1 MKIVVDSNIVFSAI
15 LNTKS
20 QIGQLLIDGSNH
32 FDFYSIGLLKEE
44 IFNHKS
50 KILQLSSFS
59 EGHYTEVY
67 HLIMSNILF
76 VDDILLSNNDLLFAV
91 ELVADVDENDALFVA
106 LTKYLGAKLWTG
118 DKKLIKGLSLKN
130 FKNTIT
136 TDELY
141 NEFVRLKSKNT
152 K

>member
-141 NEFVRLKSKNT
+141 NEFVRLKSKNA

>member
-76 VDDILLSNNDLLFAV
+76 VDDILLSNNDL
-91 ELVADVDENDALFVA
+91 
-106 LTKYLGAKLWTG
+106 
-118 DKKLIKGLSLKN
+118 
-130 FKNTIT
+130 
-136 TDELY
+136 
-141 NEFVRLKSKNT
+141 
-152 K
+152 

>member
-91 ELVADVDENDALFVA
+91 EFVADVDENDALFVA

>member
-44 IFNHKS
+44 IYNHKG

-67 HLIMSNILF
+67 HLILSNILF
-76 VDDILLSNNDLLFAV
+76 VDDILLSNDDLLFAV
-91 ELVADVDENDALFVA
+91 ELVADFDENDALFMA
-106 LTKYLGAKLWTG
+106 LTNYLGAKLWTG
-118 DKKLIKGLSLKN
+118 DKKLIKGLTLKN

-136 TDELY
+136 TNELHK
-141 NEFVRLKSKNT
+141 EFVRLKLKNI